1 MRSEVKRF
9 DMIIQKLTSFQHAMQ
24 TEMQEKLK
32 TAFQTVE
39 AMPIEDFENYRL
51 ITADRLMDAEIKGNF
66 ERLESLLNEEK
77 SSNSA

>member
-51 ITADRLMDAEIKGNF
+51 ITDMDAEIKGNF